1 MIEAYQA
8 VVLVPYGSALVLAA
22 LPSYRVGAIGNVAA
36 SAATFAAGLWL
47 LTGRQ
52 LIGARF
58 PSEVSSSAR
67 GGFAG

>member
-22 LPSYRVGAIGNVAA
+22 IPGYRVGAIGNVVA

-47 LTGRQ
+47 LVGRAADRR
-52 LIGARF
+52 LRH
-58 PSEVSSSAR
+58 R
-67 GGFAG
+67 R